1 MCGILGAASTNQI
14 YNRDWL
20 CSGRTELLHRG
31 PDASGEWTSSDGRVI
46 FHHQRLA
53 VIDLQKK
60 SNQPM
65 AISNENY
72 CIIFNG
78 ELYNFQEIKL
88 ELINY
93 GKRFRTN
100 SDTEVLLQAYMHWGN
115 DCVSHFNGMFSF
127 AIYDNY
133 KKTVFLSRDRAG
145 EKPLFYH
152 HDRSN
157 FYFASELKALLKNP
171 ELKRNFN
178 LKSLDCYLT
187 LGYVPND
194 LCILEGFN
202 KLPPAHSM
210 IFHIESGKLEVF
222 EYWKIPEFVDSNPTL
237 EHVLLDELDLL
248 FQDAVNKQLTSDVP
262 VGVLLSGGIDS
273 SLITAYAARSVK
285 NLKTFTVRIPGNKL
299 LDETE
304 HARLIAKHFQTD
316 HIELDAVE
324 ANVDLLPTLAK
335 HFDEPMADSSMIP
348 TFLVSKLVR
357 EHCTVALG
365 GDGGD
370 ELFGGYGHYSRL
382 LWMQKNLRLI
392 PFLMRKAVGSLS
404 TNILPVGFK
413 GRNWLGALNI
423 DLASGLPLIASQFDR
438 KTRMRLVP
446 SLKNLTTSAED
457 IFFNNM
463 PQNDDLLQRATRM
476 DFKNYL
482 AEDILVKVDRAS
494 MANSLEMRAPMLDYR
509 MIEFAF
515 SKVSGSLK
523 ANQSEKK
530 ILLKKLTE
538 RILPKEF
545 DRNRK
550 QGFSI
555 PLNKWLISGP
565 SRDFFNDVLTDS
577 SCMFDRATTKE
588 LLVGIDRGRANS
600 ERLFALVM
608 MELWRKEYGVSL

>member
-1 MCGILGAASTNQI
+1 MCGILGAVSTKQI
-14 YNRDWL
+14 INRSWL
-20 CSGRTELLHRG
+20 CSGRDELIHRG
-31 PDASGEWTSSDGRVI
+31 PDASGEWASSDGRVI

-65 AISNENY
+65 TINNENY

-78 ELYNFQEIKL
+78 ELYNFQEIRL
-88 ELINY
+88 ELKNY
-93 GKRFRTN
+93 GARFKTN
-100 SDTEVLLQAYMHWGN
+100 SDTEVLLQAYRHWGY

-127 AIYDNY
+127 AIYDNS

-152 HDRSN
+152 HDRDN
-157 FYFASELKALLKNP
+157 FYFASELKALLKNK
-171 ELKRNFN
+171 ELKRTINQ
-178 LKSLDCYLT
+178 KSLDYYLNF
-187 LGYVPND
+187 GYVPND
-194 LCILEGFN
+194 LCILEGFK

-210 IFHIESGKLEVF
+210 IFDIKSGKIEVF
-222 EYWKIPEFVDSNPTL
+222 EYWKIPEFIDSKEIP
-237 EHVLLDELDLL
+237 EHRLLDELDLL
-248 FQDAVNKQLTSDVP
+248 FEDAVKKQLTSDVP

-273 SLITAYAARSVK
+273 SLITAYAVRSVR
-285 NLKTFTVRIPGNKL
+285 NLKTFTVRIPGNKS
-299 LDETE
+299 LDETK
-304 HARLIAKHFQTD
+304 HARLIANHFKTE

-324 ANVDLLPTLAK
+324 ANIDLLPTLAK
-335 HFDEPMADSSMIP
+335 HFDEPLADSSMIP

-382 LWMQKNLRLI
+382 LWMKKYLTLI
-392 PFLMRKAVGSLS
+392 PFLMRRAVGSLS
-404 TNILPVGFK
+404 ANILPIGFK

-423 DLASGLPLIASQFDR
+423 DLASGLPLIASNFDR
-438 KTRMRLVP
+438 KTRIQLVP
-446 SLKNLTTSAED
+446 SLKNFKTSEED
-457 IFFNNM
+457 IFTNYI
-463 PQNDDLLQRATRM
+463 PQNEDLLQRATRM

-515 SKVSGSLK
+515 SKVPGSLK

-538 RILPKEF
+538 RILPKNF
-545 DRNRK
+545 DRDRK

-555 PLNKWLISGP
+555 PLNQWLISGP
-565 SRDFFNDVLTDS
+565 SRDFFHDVLMDS
-577 SCMFDRATTKE
+577 SCMFNQATTSE
-588 LLVGIDRGRANS
+588 LLLGIDRGRANS

-608 MELWRKEYGVSL
+608 MELWRKEYGISL

>member
-14 YNRDWL
+14 YKREWL
-20 CSGRTELLHRG
+20 CLGRNELSHRG

-65 AISNENY
+65 VISDDNY
-72 CIIFNG
+72 CVIFNG

-88 ELINY
+88 TLMRY
-93 GKRFRTN
+93 GRRFKTN
-100 SDTEVLLQAYMHWGN
+100 SDTEVLLQAYMQWGN

-145 EKPLFYH
+145 EKPLFYY
-152 HDRSN
+152 HDRGN
-157 FYFASELKALLKNP
+157 FYFASELKALLKNS

-178 LKSLDCYLT
+178 LKSLDCYLAF
-187 LGYVPND
+187 GYVPND

-210 IFHIESGKLEVF
+210 IYCIESGKLQIF
-222 EYWKIPEFVDSNPTL
+222 EYWKVPEFVQSCLTS
-237 EHVLLDELDLL
+237 ESVLLDELDLL
-248 FQDAVNKQLTSDVP
+248 FEDAVNKQLTSDVP
-262 VGVLLSGGIDS
+262 VGVLLSGGVDS
-273 SLITAYAARSVK
+273 SLITAYAARSLEK
-285 NLKTFTVRIPGNKL
+285 LKTFTVRIPGNKS

-304 HARLIAKHFQTD
+304 HARLIAKHFQTE
-316 HIELDAVE
+316 HIELDAAEV
-324 ANVDLLPTLAK
+324 NVDLLPTLAK
-335 HFDEPMADSSMIP
+335 HFDEPIADSSMIP
-348 TFLVSKLVR
+348 TFLVSQLVR

-382 LWMQKNLRLI
+382 LWMQKYLTSI
-392 PFLMRKAVGSLS
+392 PFWMRKAVGSLS
-404 TNILPVGFK
+404 SNILPVGFK

-438 KTRMRLVP
+438 KTRIRLVP
-446 SLKNLTTSAED
+446 TLKNLTVSAENV
-457 IFFNNM
+457 FLNNTF
-463 PQNDDLLQRATRM
+463 QNDDLLQRATRT

-515 SKVSGSLK
+515 AKVPGSLK
-523 ANQSEKK
+523 ANHSEKK
-530 ILLKKLTE
+530 VLLKRLTE
-538 RILPKEF
+538 RILPQEF
-545 DRNRK
+545 NRHRK

-555 PLNKWLISGP
+555 PLNKWLTTGP
-565 SRDFFNDVLTDS
+565 SRDFFNDLLINS
-577 SCMFDRATTKE
+577 SCMFDQSTTKK
-588 LLVGIDRGRANS
+588 LLLGIDRGRANS
-600 ERLFALVM
+600 ERLFSLAM
-608 MELWRKEYGVSL
+608 IELWRKEYGITS

>member
-1 MCGILGAASTNQI
+1 MCGILGAASTSQI
-14 YNRDWL
+14 YTRDWL
-20 CSGRTELLHRG
+20 CSGRKELLHRG

-65 AISNENY
+65 TIKDENY
-72 CIIFNG
+72 CVIFNG

-100 SDTEVLLQAYMHWGN
+100 SDTEVLLQAYMHWGV

-178 LKSLDCYLT
+178 LKSLDCYLA

-210 IFHIESGKLEVF
+210 IFHMESGKLEVF
-222 EYWKIPEFVDSNPTL
+222 EYWKIPEFVDSNPTP
-237 EHVLLDELDLL
+237 EHVLLEELDLL

-316 HIELDAVE
+316 HVELDAVE

-392 PFLMRKAVGSLS
+392 PFLMRKAVGFLS
-404 TNILPVGFK
+404 ASILPVGFK

-446 SLKNLTTSAED
+446 LLKNLMTSAED
-457 IFFNNM
+457 
-463 PQNDDLLQRATRM
+463 T
-476 DFKNYL
+476 
-482 AEDILVKVDRAS
+482 
-494 MANSLEMRAPMLDYR
+494 
-509 MIEFAF
+509 
-515 SKVSGSLK
+515 
-523 ANQSEKK
+523 
-530 ILLKKLTE
+530 
-538 RILPKEF
+538 
-545 DRNRK
+545 
-550 QGFSI
+550 FSI
-555 PLNKWLISGP
+555 ICPKTMIYYNVQQEWILKINCG
-565 SRDFFNDVLTDS
+565 RYS
-577 SCMFDRATTKE
+577 SK
-588 LLVGIDRGRANS
+588 S
-600 ERLFALVM
+600 
-608 MELWRKEYGVSL
+608 

>member
-1 MCGILGAASTNQI
+1 MCGILGAASTKKI
-14 YNRDWL
+14 YNSNWL
-20 CSGRTELLHRG
+20 RLGRHQLLHRG
-31 PDASGEWTSSDGRVI
+31 PDSSGEWASSDGRVI

-65 AISNENY
+65 VINDGNY
-72 CIIFNG
+72 CVIFNG

-88 ELINY
+88 ELENY

-100 SDTEVLLQAYMHWGN
+100 SDTEVLLQAYRHWGY

-127 AIYDNY
+127 AIYDKF

-152 HDRSN
+152 HDRNN
-157 FYFASELKALLKNP
+157 FYFASELKALLENK
-171 ELKRNFN
+171 ELKRTIN
-178 LKSLDCYLT
+178 LKSLDCYLA

-210 IFHIESGKLEVF
+210 IFKIESGELQVF
-222 EYWKIPEFVDSNPTL
+222 NYWKIPDFVDNKGIS
-237 EHVLLDELDLL
+237 EHALLNELDLL
-248 FQDAVNKQLTSDVP
+248 FEDAVNKQLTSDVP

-273 SLITAYAARSVK
+273 SLITAYAARSVR
-285 NLKTFTVRIPGNKL
+285 NLKTFTVRIPGDKS
-299 LDETE
+299 LDETK
-304 HARLIAKHFQTD
+304 HARLIAKHFHTE

-324 ANVDLLPTLAK
+324 ANVDLLPKLAK

-382 LWMQKNLRLI
+382 LWMEKYLTLI
-392 PFLMRKAVGSLS
+392 PFLTRKAVGTLS
-404 TNILPVGFK
+404 ANILPVGFK
-413 GRNWLGALNI
+413 GRNWLSALNT
-423 DLASGLPLIASQFDR
+423 DLASGIPLIASQFDR
-438 KTRMRLVP
+438 KNRMLLVHA
-446 SLKNLTTSAED
+446 LKNSTTTAED
-457 IFFNNM
+457 IFTNNM
-463 PQNDDLLQRATRM
+463 PQNEDLLQRATRM

-482 AEDILVKVDRAS
+482 TEDILVKVDRAS

-515 SKVSGSLK
+515 SKVPGSLK

-538 RILPKEF
+538 KILPKEF
-545 DRNRK
+545 DRDRK

-555 PLNKWLISGP
+555 PLNQWLKSGP
-565 SRDFFNDVLTDS
+565 SRDFFYDVLMDS
-577 SCMFDRATTKE
+577 SCMFNRATIKE
-588 LLVGIDRGRANS
+588 LFLGIDRGRSNS

-608 MELWRKEYGVSL
+608 MELWRKEYRISL

>member
-14 YNRDWL
+14 YKKDWL
-20 CSGRTELLHRG
+20 CLGRNELSHRG

-46 FHHQRLA
+46 FHHQGLA
-53 VIDLQKK
+53 VIDLQNK

-65 AISNENY
+65 VSCDDNY

-88 ELINY
+88 ALTRY
-93 GKRFRTN
+93 GRRFKTN

-145 EKPLFYH
+145 EKPLFYY
-152 HDRSN
+152 HDRGN

-178 LKSLDCYLT
+178 LKSLDCYLAF
-187 LGYVPND
+187 GYVPND

-210 IFHIESGKLEVF
+210 IYSIETGKLQIF
-222 EYWKIPEFVDSNPTL
+222 EYWKIPEFVKSNPNS
-237 EHVLLDELDLL
+237 ESVLLDELDLL
-248 FQDAVNKQLTSDVP
+248 FEDAVNKQLTSDVP
-262 VGVLLSGGIDS
+262 VGVLLSGGVDS

-285 NLKTFTVRIPGNKL
+285 NLKTFTVRIPGDKL

-304 HARLIAKHFQTD
+304 HARLIAKHFQTE

-324 ANVDLLPTLAK
+324 ASVDLLPSLAK
-335 HFDEPMADSSMIP
+335 HFDEPIADSSMIP
-348 TFLVSKLVR
+348 TFLVSQLVR

-382 LWMQKNLRLI
+382 LWMQKYLTSI
-392 PFLMRKAVGSLS
+392 PFWMRKAVGSLS
-404 TNILPVGFK
+404 ANILPVGFK

-438 KTRMRLVP
+438 NTRTRLVP
-446 SLKNLTTSAED
+446 SLKNLTASAEN
-457 IFFNNM
+457 IFLNNTL
-463 PQNDDLLQRATRM
+463 QNDDLLQRATRT

-515 SKVSGSLK
+515 SKVPSSLK

-538 RILPKEF
+538 RILPNEF
-545 DRNRK
+545 NRHRK

-555 PLNKWLISGP
+555 PLNKWLTTGP
-565 SRDFFNDVLTDS
+565 SRDFFNDLLINS
-577 SCMFDRATTKE
+577 SCMFDQTTTKK
-588 LLVGIDRGRANS
+588 LLLGIDRGRANS
-600 ERLFALVM
+600 ERLFALAM
-608 MELWRKEYGVSL
+608 IELWRKEYGITL